1 MIFYNNLLAKCFLG
15 KKKHY
20 FMIGGLFFTRYKYL
34 EVWEEME
41 LRIHA
46 RQFWEC
52 FLLTLIPALG
62 LSLWFSWWWMV
73 LPFMTYHLLYWFEK
87 AISSHSVFNWEA
99 LTYCGDAVYMRKRKT
114 AESGSNCYHIII
126 QARLTEFLRFCFN
139 RNHINLCKPCLNK
152 FAREF

>member
-1 MIFYNNLLAKCFLG
+1 MLLG

-99 LTYCGDAVYMRKRKT
+99 LTYCGDAVYMKKKILCLD
-114 AESGSNCYHIII
+114 EMVWEENFSEIGMG
-126 QARLTEFLRFCFN
+126 RLKE
-139 RNHINLCKPCLNK
+139 
-152 FAREF
+152 

>member
-1 MIFYNNLLAKCFLG
+1 MIFYNNFLAKCFLG

-52 FLLTLIPALG
+52 FLLTLIPALA
-62 LSLWFSWWWMV
+62 FTVVIMV
-73 LPFMTYHLLYWFEK
+73 VDDTSVHS
-87 AISSHSVFNWEA
+87 ISSV
-99 LTYCGDAVYMRKRKT
+99 LLV
-114 AESGSNCYHIII
+114 
-126 QARLTEFLRFCFN
+126 
-139 RNHINLCKPCLNK
+139 
-152 FAREF
+152 

>member
-1 MIFYNNLLAKCFLG
+1 MLT
-15 KKKHY
+15 
-20 FMIGGLFFTRYKYL
+20 MIGGLFFTRYKYL

-99 LTYCGDAVYMRKRKT
+99 LTYCGDAVYMRKRKSYAWMKWYGKKT
-114 AESGSNCYHIII
+114 FPKSEW
-126 QARLTEFLRFCFN
+126 ED
-139 RNHINLCKPCLNK
+139 
-152 FAREF
+152 

>member
-1 MIFYNNLLAKCFLG
+1 MLFREKEALFYDRRVILYSVQVFGSLG
-15 KKKHY
+15 RNGVKN
-20 FMIGGLFFTRYKYL
+20 
-34 EVWEEME
+34 
-41 LRIHA
+41 HA

-99 LTYCGDAVYMRKRKT
+99 LTYCGDAVYMRKRKSYAWMKWYGKKT
-114 AESGSNCYHIII
+114 FPKSEW
-126 QARLTEFLRFCFN
+126 ED
-139 RNHINLCKPCLNK
+139 
-152 FAREF
+152 

>member
-62 LSLWFSWWWMV
+62 LSLDRKSTR
-73 LPFMTYHLLYWFEK
+73 LN
-87 AISSHSVFNWEA
+87 SSHMPKSRMPSSA
-99 LTYCGDAVYMRKRKT
+99 
-114 AESGSNCYHIII
+114 
-126 QARLTEFLRFCFN
+126 
-139 RNHINLCKPCLNK
+139 
-152 FAREF
+152 

>member
-52 FLLTLIPALG
+52 FLLTFNPSIG
-62 LSLWFSWWWMV
+62 FITMV
-73 LPFMTYHLLYWFEK
+73 LMVVDGASVHDISLALL
-87 AISSHSVFNWEA
+87 V
-99 LTYCGDAVYMRKRKT
+99 
-114 AESGSNCYHIII
+114 
-126 QARLTEFLRFCFN
+126 
-139 RNHINLCKPCLNK
+139 
-152 FAREF
+152 

>member
-1 MIFYNNLLAKCFLG
+1 MLFREKEALFYDRRVILYSVQVFGSLG
-15 KKKHY
+15 RNGVK
-20 FMIGGLFFTRYKYL
+20 
-34 EVWEEME
+34 
-41 LRIHA
+41 IHA

-99 LTYCGDAVYMRKRKT
+99 LTYCGDAVYMRKRKSYAWMKWYGKKT
-114 AESGSNCYHIII
+114 FPKSEW
-126 QARLTEFLRFCFN
+126 ED
-139 RNHINLCKPCLNK
+139 
-152 FAREF
+152 